1 MFLPMVM
8 PPLLKALEAEVKFS
22 IETADPDDDGEVRG
36 QGEGGVLMSSSP
48 QSFDH

>member
-22 IETADPDDDGEVRG
+22 IETADPEEDGEVSGHGTKGREGRG
-36 QGEGGVLMSSSP
+36 GGGGY
-48 QSFDH
+48 